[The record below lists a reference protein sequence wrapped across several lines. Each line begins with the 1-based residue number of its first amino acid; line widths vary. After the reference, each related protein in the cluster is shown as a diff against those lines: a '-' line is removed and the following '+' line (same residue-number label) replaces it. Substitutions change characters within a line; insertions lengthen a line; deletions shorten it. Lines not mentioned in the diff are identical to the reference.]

1 MSAAAS
7 NARWMGIERSARQL
21 SEAGRRQRQAA
32 RKQASA
38 DRRSV
43 AAGWVARHLGEQA
56 VTDTFAVDAAL
67 EIRDVT
73 GRMPSPQ
80 EVERFAALWLSD
92 GHRVALGW
100 LLHAT
105 GCRVSDRRR
114 FVRWA
119 A

>member
-1 MSAAAS
+1 
-7 NARWMGIERSARQL
+7 MGIERSARQL